1 MQSSSEQS
9 GHKPSPLAAQRIQAE
24 RMHDVSLL
32 LKSLAE
38 REKVNILLIIDCL
51 YDVGSI
57 NLINNQFSSR
67 SLNGICKLIAKTS
80 KPVFRVIAWRWFSN
94 NISPLLT
101 EWLTKKVSFEDGD
114 TKGETK
120 TETETETESVPKPT
134 SELPPSQLTDTDT
147 EYLQQVTQEVKMLRS
162 QVTLLTGML
171 IGVITIFGGGS
182 IWLSYNFPV
191 ESPRIP
197 QSVDFLQKSS
207 NE

>member
-9 GHKPSPLAAQRIQAE
+9 EHQPSLSAAQRIQAE

-38 REKVNILLIIDCL
+38 QEKVNILLIIDCL

-101 EWLTKKVSFEDGD
+101 EWLTKKVSFEDSD
-114 TKGETK
+114 TEGETK
-120 TETETETESVPKPT
+120 TEVETQPT
-134 SELPPSQLTDTDT
+134 PELPPSQPTDTK
-147 EYLQQVTQEVKMLRS
+147 YLQQVTQEVKMLRS

-182 IWLSYNFPV
+182 IWLSYNFPI

>member
-9 GHKPSPLAAQRIQAE
+9 EHQPSLSAAQRIQAE

-38 REKVNILLIIDCL
+38 QEKVNILLIIDCL

-114 TKGETK
+114 TEGETK
-120 TETETETESVPKPT
+120 TEVETQPT
-134 SELPPSQLTDTDT
+134 PELPPSQPTDTK
-147 EYLQQVTQEVKMLRS
+147 YLQQVTQEVKMLRS

-182 IWLSYNFPV
+182 IWLSYNFPI

>member
-9 GHKPSPLAAQRIQAE
+9 GHKPSPLEAQRIQAE

-101 EWLTKKVSFEDGD
+101 EWLTKKVSFENGE
-114 TKGETK
+114 TEVETK
-120 TETETETESVPKPT
+120 TETKPT
-134 SELPPSQLTDTDT
+134 PELPSSQLTDTK
-147 EYLQQVTQEVKMLRS
+147 YLQQVTQEVQMLRS

-182 IWLSYNFPV
+182 LWLSYNFPID
-191 ESPRIP
+191 SPRIP
-197 QSVDFLQKSS
+197 QSVELLQKSS

>member
-9 GHKPSPLAAQRIQAE
+9 EHQPSLSAAQRIQAE

-38 REKVNILLIIDCL
+38 QEKVNILLIIDCL

-114 TKGETK
+114 TEGETK
-120 TETETETESVPKPT
+120 TEVETQPT
-134 SELPPSQLTDTDT
+134 PELPPSQPTDTK
-147 EYLQQVTQEVKMLRS
+147 YLQQVTQEVKMLRS

-182 IWLSYNFPV
+182 IWLSYNFPID
-191 ESPRIP
+191 SPRIP
-197 QSVDFLQKSS
+197 QSVS
-207 NE
+207 NQEVAD